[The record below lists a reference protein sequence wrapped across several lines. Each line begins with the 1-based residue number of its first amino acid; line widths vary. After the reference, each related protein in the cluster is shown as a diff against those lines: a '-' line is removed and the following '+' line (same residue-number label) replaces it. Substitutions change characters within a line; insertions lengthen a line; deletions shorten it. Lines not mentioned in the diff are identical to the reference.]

1 MMKSFLLI
9 TTNLLCGIIL
19 LSAQNYLWP
28 TNTSKNLSSTFG
40 EYRSGHFHS
49 GIDIKTDSRTGYPVF
64 AIGNGYIWRIRTS
77 PFGYGRAV
85 YLKLDDG
92 NIAVYGHL
100 DEFNKRIQS
109 YVNTGQLVQ
118 KRYAVDVYLREN
130 ELRVFR
136 GDTLAYTGESG
147 TVVPHLHFEVR
158 DPSNRPVNP
167 LNTNLKIYDSTI
179 PTISSL
185 AIVPIDHQSR
195 VNGLPTI
202 QVFDAKYTDRKHFI
216 LPDTVHISGAVGIE
230 IKTHDT
236 VRGIPN
242 RYSPY
247 GIRMQVND
255 SLVFQVQY
263 DTLVF
268 DETHFVEVD
277 RDYQLRESGLGSFN
291 RLWLL
296 ADTKATGIH
305 NLCPGNGILDLSDG
319 IYNVRIEVYDRNM
332 NTSVLNSVLEVA
344 PLFQPVLHSMVIQED
359 GYLIRIEGDSLNR
372 VSVQTDWI
380 SKDGAVLRPA
390 MISSVTQNDSSIALK
405 VSSGNYTE
413 GNILQLGM
421 RSAWLRQ
428 TRTFYFNPQLY
439 FPTTT
444 SQPEVTFIHNPRT
457 FLCQL
462 TLPVVPL
469 LAPRC
474 FIQTADQFIEL
485 EAFALSP
492 RTQVSEPIPFSLV
505 ERAIAVEWRFNR
517 SPEIVCRRPVDFR
530 LIPPH
535 VGCEIASRDSAIT
548 VIFNEFAAYDT
559 LVAWIARENLQL
571 PDSEKNLS
579 GSYTLFPL
587 EQPLKS
593 DAVLRFKLANP
604 ASDLGKIGIYEYN
617 KDKWKYLDD
626 QNLVEEFALRTLI
639 KGTGTFVLLQDEVPP
654 EITDIFPGDGG
665 NFRMSDVKYL
675 KATVRDELAGIK
687 DDTSIS
693 MTLNNNP
700 LYAEYNA
707 PKNYVRYKL
716 PAPLR
721 EGQYTLTISVTDQA
735 NNITTQ
741 SSTFQIY

>member
-1 MMKSFLLI
+1 MKSLLLI

-19 LSAQNYLWP
+19 LSGQNYLWP
-28 TNTSKNLSSTFG
+28 TNSSKNLSSTFG

-49 GIDIKTDSRTGYPVF
+49 GIDIKTDSQTGYPVF
-64 AIGNGYIWRIRTS
+64 AIGNGYIWRVRTS

-92 NIAVYGHL
+92 NIVVYGHL
-100 DEFNKRIQS
+100 DEFSKRIQS
-109 YVNTGQLVQ
+109 YVVTEQLVQ
-118 KRYAVDVYLREN
+118 KRYAVDIYLREH

-158 DPSNRPVNP
+158 DALNRPINP
-167 LNTNLKIYDSTI
+167 LNTNLKVRDLTI

-185 AIVPIDHQSR
+185 AIMPIDSRSR

-202 QVFDAKYTDRKHFI
+202 QVFDAIYTSRKHFI
-216 LPDTVHISGAVGIE
+216 LPDTVHICGAVGIE

-263 DTLVF
+263 DTLIF
-268 DETHFVEVD
+268 TETHFVEVD

-296 ADTKATGIH
+296 AGTKVTGVH

-319 IYNVRIEVYDRNM
+319 IYDVEIEVYDWNM
-332 NTSVLNSVLEVA
+332 NTSVLNFVLDVA
-344 PLFQPVLHSMVIQED
+344 PLFQPALHSFVIEED
-359 GYLIRIEGDSLNR
+359 GYLIRFEGDSLNQ
-372 VSVQTDWI
+372 VSLRIEWI
-380 SKDGAVLRPA
+380 SKDGTVLRPA
-390 MISSVTQNDSSIALK
+390 IIHSIIRDDSSITLK
-405 VSSGNYTE
+405 VSHGNYAE
-413 GNILQLGM
+413 GNILQLEM
-421 RSAWLRQ
+421 RSTWLHQARS
-428 TRTFYFNPQLY
+428 FYFNPQLY
-439 FPTTT
+439 FPMTT
-444 SQPEVTFIHNPRT
+444 SQPEVSFIHNPQT
-457 FLCQL
+457 FLCKII
-462 TLPVVPL
+462 LPVVPL

-474 FIQTADQFIEL
+474 LIQTADQLIEL
-485 EAFALSP
+485 GTFALNP
-492 RTQVSEPIPFSLV
+492 QTYVSEPIPFRLV

-517 SPEIVCRRPVDFR
+517 NPEIVCRLPIYFR
-530 LIPPH
+530 LISPY
-535 VGCEIASRDSAIT
+535 VGHEIASRDSVVT
-548 VIFNEFAAYDT
+548 VTFGEFAAYDT
-559 LVAWIARENLQL
+559 LVTWIARSDPQFPE
-571 PDSEKNLS
+571 SEMNIS
-579 GSYTLFPL
+579 GRYTLFPL

-593 DAVLRFKLANP
+593 DAVLRFKLFNP
-604 ASDLGKIGIYEYN
+604 TSDLEKIGIYEYGDN
-617 KDKWKYLDD
+617 KWKFLGN
-626 QNLVEEFALRTLI
+626 QALVEGFALRALI
-639 KGTGTFVLLQDEVPP
+639 KSTGTFVLLKDEVPP
-654 EITDIFPGDGG
+654 EIADIFPGNGG
-665 NFRMSDVKYL
+665 NFRMGDVKYL
-675 KATVRDELAGIK
+675 RATVKDELAGLK
-687 DDTSIS
+687 DDTSIK

-700 LYAEYNA
+700 IYAEYNA

-716 PAPLR
+716 PAPLK

-735 NNITTQ
+735 NNMTTK